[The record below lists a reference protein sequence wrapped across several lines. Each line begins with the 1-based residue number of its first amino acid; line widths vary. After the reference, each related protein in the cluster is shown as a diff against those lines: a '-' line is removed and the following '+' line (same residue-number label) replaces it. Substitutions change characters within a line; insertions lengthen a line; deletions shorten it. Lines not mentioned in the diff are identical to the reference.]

1 MVEPINIS
9 TLVVKGL
16 TLIFV
21 DESLASTKT
30 CANTKF
36 CVQCYNGHIYVSSIT
51 PWRILHFVIIWP
63 KRANFI
69 AFVL

>member
-1 MVEPINIS
+1 MGGANQYQHSSSQRVY
-9 TLVVKGL
+9 L

-36 CVQCYNGHIYVSSIT
+36 RVQCYYSYIYTRVQ
-51 PWRILHFVIIWP
+51 
-63 KRANFI
+63 
-69 AFVL
+69 

>member
-30 CANTKF
+30 CANTKCAVLQWTYIREFNNTMTNITF
-36 CVQCYNGHIYVSSIT
+36 CYHLAKTC
-51 PWRILHFVIIWP
+51 
-63 KRANFI
+63 
-69 AFVL
+69 